1 MPYEWLNDPAPRS
14 AASPGTPADGA
25 AKGAPGGVAFG
36 AAPPPPLAV
45 LHLWPYRS
53 LPRKGFVIFI
63 GATAGLL
70 TLPLLAVLG
79 SMVLWALLPFLLAAL
94 AGVWFALQRSYRS
107 GTVIEVLTLWPDRV
121 TLRHQPPGK
130 PPRDW
135 EGNPYWIRPKLHEGD
150 SPVPAY
156 LTLEGGARRVELGAF
171 LSPEERR
178 ALFGELQTRLNQAR
192 APRPRD

>member
-1 MPYEWLNDPAPRS
+1 MPYEWLSDPAPQIPV
-14 AASPGTPADGA
+14 SPGTPAAGA
-25 AKGAPGGVAFG
+25 IIER
-36 AAPPPPLAV
+36 PLAE

-63 GATAGLL
+63 GATATLL

-79 SMVLWALLPFLLAAL
+79 SMVLWALLPFLLATL

-130 PPRDW
+130 PPLDW
-135 EGNPYWIRPKLHEGD
+135 EANPYWIRPKLHEGD
-150 SPVPAY
+150 NPVPAY
-156 LTLEGGARRVELGAF
+156 LTLEGGSRRVELGAF

-178 ALFGELQTRLNQAR
+178 VLFGELQARLTQAR
-192 APRPRD
+192 APHSRG

>member
-1 MPYEWLNDPAPRS
+1 MPYEWLTDPARQD
-14 AASPGTPADGA
+14 SPLRREAGTS
-25 AKGAPGGVAFG
+25 GG
-36 AAPPPPLAV
+36 PPLAE

-63 GATAGLL
+63 GTTALLL

-135 EGNPYWIRPKLHEGD
+135 EGNPYWIRPKLHEGEI
-150 SPVPAY
+150 PVPAY
-156 LTLEGGARRVELGAF
+156 LTLEGGSRRVELGSF

-178 ALFGELQTRLNQAR
+178 ALFGELQARLAQAR
-192 APRPRD
+192 TPEGAG